1 MDVLAS
7 AEVRHEL
14 FGLFHISHVLEES
27 ATRAL
32 QVSVRLIAVQVTISE
47 SLELEHLIS
56 KSATLKRNEFM
67 LLKRQADCL

>member
-7 AEVRHEL
+7 PEVGHEL
-14 FGLFHISHVLEES
+14 FGLFHVGHVLKES

-32 QVSVRLIAVQVTISE
+32 QVSVSLIAVQVTIPE
-47 SLELEHLIS
+47 SLELEHLVS
-56 KSATLKRNEFM
+56 QSTALKVNEFM